1 MTKEGVAEDGKAKV
15 EVSEAKTAGGGE
27 VKGLE
32 TDSVEAE
39 GAAANCGSPGGRLAS
54 AKDVVVCGVPT
65 VGEFQQVVSWAE
77 GRRERPRCRVETIW
91 QSCCR
96 AVPPVRVI
104 C

>member
-1 MTKEGVAEDGKAKV
+1 MERLRLRGPRLRRP
-15 EVSEAKTAGGGE
+15 GGGE

-77 GRRERPRCRVETIW
+77 GRRERPRSRVETIW